1 MGKFKFPSAYTIL
14 FFLIAVVAV
23 LTWIVPAGQYQMA
36 MNETLGKE
44 VPIAG
49 TYAHVAAHPQGLV
62 SVLMAPIAGLY
73 DPVSGQAGA
82 IDVALFILIIGGFL
96 GIVTKTGAIDAGI
109 ERVTTRLRGREEWM
123 IPILMA
129 LFAAGGTIYGMAEE
143 SLPFYTLLVPV
154 MLAARFDPVVA
165 ASTVLL
171 GAGIGTL
178 GSTINPFAT
187 VIAANAAGIPFT
199 NGIALRV
206 ALLVIGWI
214 ICVAWVMR
222 YARKVRQDPSLSI
235 VADKQEENRA
245 HFLGDK
251 GEQSLEFTLVRK
263 IILVIFALAFA
274 VMIYGVAV
282 LGWWMAEISA
292 VFLASAIIVG
302 LIARMSE
309 EELTST
315 FINGARDLLGVA
327 LIIGIARGI
336 VVIMDKGMITHTI
349 LHSAEGLVSGLSTV
363 AFINVMYW
371 LEVVLSFLVPSS
383 SGLAV
388 LTMPIMAPLA
398 DFANVNRDLVVTAY
412 QSASG
417 IVNLVTPTSA
427 VVMGGLAIARVP
439 YVRYLKWVAPLLG
452 ILTVVISGVKSG
464 CHVVIC
470 RMALRLSGLRIGA
483 VPPVISGTD
492 MGTMMDY
499 EEYSPKEQLQLTV
512 CQRLI
517 AEKSYLSQE
526 EIRRDLQE
534 RGFETISQSTVSR
547 LLKLL
552 GVIKIRNAKGL
563 KIYSLNPQLRPAP
576 DAARTVSEM
585 VVSVEH
591 NSKFILVHTVAG
603 YGRAVAR
610 ILDYH
615 QLPEILG
622 VVAGSSIVWVAPRVV
637 KRTALVH
644 KQINY
649 LLRTH

>member
-23 LTWIVPAGQYQMA
+23 LTWIVPAGQYHMA
-36 MNETLGKE
+36 MNEALGKE
-44 VPIAG
+44 VPVAG

-73 DPVSGQAGA
+73 DPESGQAGA

-199 NGIALRV
+199 NGIMLRI

-222 YARKVRQDPSLSI
+222 YARKVRKDPSLSI

-245 HFLGDK
+245 HFLGNK
-251 GEQSLEFTLVRK
+251 GEQSLEFTPVRK
-263 IILVIFALAFA
+263 LILVIFALAFA

-282 LGWWMAEISA
+282 LGWW
-292 VFLASAIIVG
+292 
-302 LIARMSE
+302 
-309 EELTST
+309 
-315 FINGARDLLGVA
+315 RDLLGVA

-349 LHSAEGLVSGLSTV
+349 LHSAEGMVTGLSTV

-417 IVNLVTPTSA
+417 IVNLITPTSA

-452 ILTVVISGVKSG
+452 ILTVVIMV
-464 CHVVIC
+464 
-470 RMALRLSGLRIGA
+470 ALSLGA
-483 VPPVISGTD
+483 
-492 MGTMMDY
+492 
-499 EEYSPKEQLQLTV
+499 
-512 CQRLI
+512 
-517 AEKSYLSQE
+517 
-526 EIRRDLQE
+526 
-534 RGFETISQSTVSR
+534 
-547 LLKLL
+547 LL
-552 GVIKIRNAKGL
+552 
-563 KIYSLNPQLRPAP
+563 
-576 DAARTVSEM
+576 
-585 VVSVEH
+585 
-591 NSKFILVHTVAG
+591 
-603 YGRAVAR
+603 
-610 ILDYH
+610 
-615 QLPEILG
+615 
-622 VVAGSSIVWVAPRVV
+622 
-637 KRTALVH
+637 
-644 KQINY
+644 
-649 LLRTH
+649 